1 MSDDTLD
8 YDKAIAQ
15 GLADYEGSYEDYVLE
30 TMLEEL
36 EKLYLFRERLNKL
49 IDSMKRDLIENYK
62 VKKGDE

>member
-8 YDKAIAQ
+8 YDKAITQ
-15 GLADYEGSYEDYVLE
+15 GLTDYEGSYEDYVLE

-49 IDSMKRDLIENYK
+49 IDSMKRDLVENYK
-62 VKKGDE
+62 EKKGDD